1 MPGSWRPPPPP
12 SSTFRT
18 RSTIPGCWKP
28 AAAANSTSP
37 AITISW
43 VGARQRIAGSNGIDL
58 VGTGDTLLVAAT
70 SGTLTLNGSP
80 TAGAVLLGAGSAII
94 ATSAETLDNSTNV
107 ITGDGTIG
115 NAGGASAPPNTELT
129 LQNDAGGTIDANSPG
144 NTLTIDT
151 GNTVTNAGLMEATAT
166 AILDIQ
172 DPVNNSGLLEA
183 SGGSELDITGNTISW
198 VGAANGIAGS
208 NGIDLVGT
216 GDTLLVAATS
226 GTLTLK
232 RLAHSR
238 RGLAR
243 RRQRHH
249 RHLGRDAR
257 QFHQCHHRRR
267 HHR

>member
-1 MPGSWRPPPPP
+1 M
-12 SSTFRT
+12 
-18 RSTIPGCWKP
+18 P
-28 AAAANSTSP
+28 AAP
-37 AITISW
+37 
-43 VGARQRIAGSNGIDL
+43 
-58 VGTGDTLLVAAT
+58 
-70 SGTLTLNGSP
+70 
-80 TAGAVLLGAGSAII
+80 
-94 ATSAETLDNSTNV
+94 
-107 ITGDGTIG
+107 
-115 NAGGASAPPNTELT
+115 
-129 LQNDAGGTIDANSPG
+129 IDANSPG

-216 GDTLLVAATS
+216 GDTLFGRRYLRHPHPQ
-226 GTLTLK
+226 